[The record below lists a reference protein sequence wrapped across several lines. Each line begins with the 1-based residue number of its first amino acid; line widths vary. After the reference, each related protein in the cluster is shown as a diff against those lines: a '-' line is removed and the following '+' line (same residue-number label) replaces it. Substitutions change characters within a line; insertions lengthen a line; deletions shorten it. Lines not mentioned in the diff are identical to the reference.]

1 MKPPRTVKEALLALA
16 ALAVGLIG
24 LPAMVYLVGQ
34 LLVGEYEAG
43 LPGFYQ
49 AIGAALTDGRWH
61 AWMLVL
67 SPYIGIQLLRFVY
80 WLRRN
85 RRAVS

>member
-1 MKPPRTVKEALLALA
+1 MGPSRIVKEAVIALA
-16 ALAVGLIG
+16 ALALGLIG

-43 LPGFYQ
+43 LSGFYE
-49 AIGAALTDGRWH
+49 AIGAALVEGRWY
-61 AWMLVL
+61 AWLLVL
-67 SPYIGIQLLRFVY
+67 SPYIVIQLLRFVFR
-80 WLRRN
+80 LRRG

>member
-1 MKPPRTVKEALLALA
+1 MKPPRTVKEAVLALA
-16 ALAVGLIG
+16 ALAIGLIG

-34 LLVGEYEAG
+34 LIVGEYEAG
-43 LPGFYQ
+43 LTGFYE
-49 AIGAALTDGRWH
+49 AIGAALVEGRWY

-67 SPYIGIQLLRFVY
+67 SPYIGIQLLRFIF
-80 WLRRN
+80 WLRRS